1 MHPTPL
7 DLLATAQT
15 AALDAGVYLRQTW
28 QQPRQIKSKG
38 WRDLVTDADFE
49 SQRLI
54 TNLIRGRFPDHAFL
68 TEEEDL
74 TLPEAGS
81 IQWIIDPIDG
91 TSNFSRQIP
100 VFSISIAA
108 VQNGIVLAGVIYDP
122 LREELFSAAAGQPV
136 TLNNQPVQA
145 SPVNELSNAI
155 IAFDWSRAPAARQK
169 TLQLVSQLAPVH
181 TVRAI
186 GSAALGLAWI
196 ACGRLNAYFNAVL
209 KPWDVAAGLLLV
221 QQATG
226 QLTNLNGQT
235 WSLALADQP
244 CLVSNGHIH
253 PALLTAIR

>member
-100 VFSISIAA
+100 VFFYFYCRCSEWDSP
-108 VQNGIVLAGVIYDP
+108 GGCY
-122 LREELFSAAAGQPV
+122 LRSLTGGTIQRGRGSTRHPQQSASAGQPGKRV
-136 TLNNQPVQA
+136 IKRHHRLRLVPRPRRTAKNLTTGVPTGTPGPYRA
-145 SPVNELSNAI
+145 CHR
-155 IAFDWSRAPAARQK
+155 FSRP
-169 TLQLVSQLAPVH
+169 
-181 TVRAI
+181 
-186 GSAALGLAWI
+186 G
-196 ACGRLNAYFNAVL
+196 
-209 KPWDVAAGLLLV
+209 AGLDRLRPPRCLL
-221 QQATG
+221 
-226 QLTNLNGQT
+226 
-235 WSLALADQP
+235 
-244 CLVSNGHIH
+244 
-253 PALLTAIR
+253 